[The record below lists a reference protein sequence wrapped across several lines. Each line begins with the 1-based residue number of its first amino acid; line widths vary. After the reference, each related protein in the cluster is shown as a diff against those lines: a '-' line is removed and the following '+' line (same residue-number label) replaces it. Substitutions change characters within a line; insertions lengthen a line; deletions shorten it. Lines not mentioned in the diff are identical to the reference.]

1 LLNYLALPM
10 RYRQRVSAIK
20 AHVKNGRIVVDEP
33 TELPEGSEVQL
44 WVVEGDDLDD
54 AEREAL
60 HQAIRDGL
68 ADAKSGRTDDARE
81 WAAELRSRS

>member
-1 LLNYLALPM
+1 
-10 RYRQRVSAIK
+10 VSAIK

-33 TELPEGSEVQL
+33 TELPEGSEVKL

-60 HQAIRDGL
+60 HQAIRNGL
-68 ADAKSGRTDDARE
+68 AKAKAGRTDDALE